1 MAQAPPNKMKCRPDP
16 PFLMDGD
23 YTTYVNSSVKE
34 RVEILRN
41 QCIEVHRPQENYFK
55 AVAREHNRFRAR
67 IQADPELKEW
77 KHDFMTEKDSGV
89 LRRILA
95 QRTLLALCN
104 DESLKKKDEHLV
116 FGRKQ
121 KELTPPPPGFDPKKY
136 DGMYRTP
143 DVRFQI
149 TSNLTF
155 NKYNPIPVYCDV
167 SQSLHELKTNIPDT
181 LAFQYI
187 NVNVVDPVKEIHLAN
202 AIEMANE
209 SPNNR
214 IRCDCHSR
222 GQRCDRVACPC
233 FYMNNQM
240 TMLQYKHLSVD
251 DTEFGSLKPILFK
264 HSREMFYGYCG
275 FSCSKACGCDGK
287 CDLNAMFLIEKN
299 LFPLEIFRPDPIIGF
314 GIRSPVFIPAG
325 TPVMEFTGEIMSRKR
340 VGSENNYTYQ
350 CSYHNDD
357 KWRLFL
363 GQQPKFNDNYRKLL
377 LALHQID
384 YYVDPTFY
392 GNVGRMAAH
401 SCCPNMEMIR
411 IFRESL
417 SPAHL
422 SFVMVTLEDV
432 FPGTPL
438 TIDYGSL
445 YELESCKCNSFAC
458 RSGPNKDVFKKFNTL
473 SLTNVIRKIHNVRR
487 QNFQRSV
494 LDPMQKFA
502 NKTGRMGT

>member
-1 MAQAPPNKMKCRPDP
+1 MAQAPPNKMKARPDP

-95 QRTLLALCN
+95 QRTLLALCT

-167 SQSLHELKTNIPDT
+167 SNTLDELKTNIPDT

-214 IRCDCHSR
+214 
-222 GQRCDRVACPC
+222 
-233 FYMNNQM
+233 
-240 TMLQYKHLSVD
+240 
-251 DTEFGSLKPILFK
+251 GSLKPILFK

-275 FSCSKACGCDGK
+275 FSCSKLCGCDGK

-363 GQQPKFNDNYRKLL
+363 GQQPRFNDNYRKLL

-458 RSGPNKDVFKKFNTL
+458 RSGPNADVFKKFNTL

-502 NKTGRMGT
+502 SKTERMDN